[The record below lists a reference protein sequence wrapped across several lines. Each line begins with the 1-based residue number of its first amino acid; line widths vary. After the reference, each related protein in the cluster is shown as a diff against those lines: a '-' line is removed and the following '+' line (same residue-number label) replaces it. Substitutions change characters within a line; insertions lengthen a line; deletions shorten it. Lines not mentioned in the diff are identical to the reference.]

1 MMHWS
6 SLGEFLAM
14 GGYAVYVWG
23 SLLMT
28 AFLLGG
34 EQLLL
39 ARRRG
44 AISPES
50 GSRPAAPVMQSE
62 HRARRATRIRD
73 ARSTNCRLQ
82 LQG

>member
-28 AFLLGG
+28 ALLLGG

-39 ARRRG
+39 ARRRR
-44 AISPES
+44 ALLASP
-50 GSRPAAPVMQSE
+50 RPAAEWQE
-62 HRARRATRIRD
+62 AGD
-73 ARSTNCRLQ
+73 A
-82 LQG
+82 

>member
-28 AFLLGG
+28 AFLLGS

-39 ARRRG
+39 ARRR
-44 AISPES
+44 AILAGPH
-50 GSRPAAPVMQSE
+50 PAE
-62 HRARRATRIRD
+62 RRED
-73 ARSTNCRLQ
+73 NDE
-82 LQG
+82 

>member
-14 GGYAVYVWG
+14 GGYAAYVWG

-39 ARRRG
+39 ARRRR
-44 AISPES
+44 AIQAGP
-50 GSRPAAPVMQSE
+50 RPAVE
-62 HRARRATRIRD
+62 WRETGD
-73 ARSTNCRLQ
+73 A
-82 LQG
+82 

>member
-6 SLGEFLAM
+6 SLGEFLSM

-28 AFLLGG
+28 AILLSG

-39 ARRRG
+39 ARRRRAMLAG
-44 AISPES
+44 P
-50 GSRPAAPVMQSE
+50 RPAAE
-62 HRARRATRIRD
+62 FEEACND
-73 ARSTNCRLQ
+73 
-82 LQG
+82 

>member
-28 AFLLGG
+28 AFLLGS

-39 ARRRG
+39 ARRRR
-44 AISPES
+44 AILAGPT
-50 GSRPAAPVMQSE
+50 PVLWRE
-62 HRARRATRIRD
+62 GGD
-73 ARSTNCRLQ
+73 E
-82 LQG
+82 

>member
-39 ARRRG
+39 ARRRRALLAG
-44 AISPES
+44 Q
-50 GSRPAAPVMQSE
+50 RPAAE
-62 HRARRATRIRD
+62 YREAGD
-73 ARSTNCRLQ
+73 A
-82 LQG
+82 

>member
-28 AFLLGG
+28 ALLLGG

-39 ARRRG
+39 ARRRR
-44 AISPES
+44 AILAGP
-50 GSRPAAPVMQSE
+50 RPAAE
-62 HRARRATRIRD
+62 FGEACND
-73 ARSTNCRLQ
+73 
-82 LQG
+82 

>member
-14 GGYAVYVWG
+14 GGYALYVWG

-28 AFLLGG
+28 AFLLGS

-39 ARRRG
+39 ARRRR
-44 AISPES
+44 AILAGP
-50 GSRPAAPVMQSE
+50 PPVQWRE
-62 HRARRATRIRD
+62 GGD
-73 ARSTNCRLQ
+73 E
-82 LQG
+82 

>member
-28 AFLLGG
+28 ALLLGG

-39 ARRRG
+39 ARRRR
-44 AISPES
+44 AIQAGP
-50 GSRPAAPVMQSE
+50 RPAAE
-62 HRARRATRIRD
+62 WRETGD
-73 ARSTNCRLQ
+73 E
-82 LQG
+82 

>member
-39 ARRRG
+39 ARRRRALLAG
-44 AISPES
+44 P
-50 GSRPAAPVMQSE
+50 RPVAEYREAG
-62 HRARRATRIRD
+62 D
-73 ARSTNCRLQ
+73 A
-82 LQG
+82 